1 MLSFIFLHHIS
12 NSIPLLIHKNQN
24 NNNNN
29 NINVKINI
37 KSITRQF
44 FFTNINTGKSKI
56 LDNKM

>member
-37 KSITRQF
+37 KSITRIF
-44 FFTNINTGKSKI
+44 FLQI
-56 LDNKM
+56 LIPVKVKY

>member
-12 NSIPLLIHKNQN
+12 NSIPLLILKNQN

-37 KSITRQF
+37 KSITRIFCLQ
-44 FFTNINTGKSKI
+44 I
-56 LDNKM
+56 LIPVKVKY